1 MREYLNTEN
10 ENITRNQVQND
21 TEQDSLQKHE
31 SEEDSKSKIYSTE
44 EQKNSNRIFKSATPK
59 YTVDWY
65 VKWFSSVVLICA
77 ISIRSA
83 QINPLLDLILSF
95 TGMVGW
101 TYVSIVWKDSSTIQ
115 RDKCRQ
121 GREVPW
127 GCKEVNSTGNFS
139 EVFSK
144 LPDILSSLLDPLVYP
159 HRICPSKNQMRDNL

>member
-21 TEQDSLQKHE
+21 TEQNKLQRRE
-31 SEEDSKSKIYSTE
+31 NAEDSKSKIYSTE

-83 QINPLLDLILSF
+83 QVNPLLDLILSF
-95 TGMVGW
+95 TGMIGW
-101 TYVSIVWKDSSTIQ
+101 TYVSIVWKDRALILLNGIAT
-115 RDKCRQ
+115 
-121 GREVPW
+121 VLLA
-127 GCKEVNSTGNFS
+127 TG
-139 EVFSK
+139 
-144 LPDILSSLLDPLVYP
+144 LLS
-159 HRICPSKNQMRDNL
+159 HFAA